1 MDAATM
7 RALFSKPWFIAVLI
21 LPLFVT
27 GLLRLKLETDILG
40 TLPGELPEVKAL
52 KLLRDGFAGGSDLLI
67 AMQAEDDLTA
77 EEAMTTLAER
87 LQKRTDLVKEVRW
100 AQPMEQQ
107 AQSGA
112 ALMAWSLQNTDPAQM
127 QAVRQRLE
135 GEGAKA
141 KLQQSLQ
148 TVANSLD
155 AEKVQRASYDPLGLL
170 DSLDAS
176 AMSALEGSM
185 FGLVS
190 EDGLF
195 RLLLVT
201 PATSVGN
208 YKSAAAWLEKIKA
221 EIADWRGDQKLT
233 LRYTGEPAFQAEIG
247 AGIEKDMS
255 STIGVTEVLIA
266 ILFWVMFR
274 RLKPLLWIQGLLM
287 LSMVLTMGAGGLLV
301 GKLSIMSLGFAA
313 IVLGI
318 IVDYAVLIIQEA
330 RQHPNLDS
338 KALRRLAAPGIIAG
352 ACTTSTVFLS
362 LMFSGL
368 PGLAELGLLV
378 ALGVLVGLG
387 VMLSFAP
394 RFTAGKQPPDMVIE
408 PSGKPARHG
417 LAIIATVVLFA
428 GMAAVFAMKGLP
440 KFQSSAETLRPT
452 KSESMDTLQWVQ
464 ERLGQLNEASLPILI
479 TGPADELRARTRAL
493 AAKMD
498 AAVKEGTLVRQ
509 AMPTLLISDPA
520 AQRDNQEFI
529 QWLLAEQPRLEK
541 EIDAAG
547 FAEAAAGLLRG
558 VCGVWKEA
566 LAGPWPQDEAIAA
579 AGPVL
584 GRLLATGARATNGGM
599 KAGEGVALASVSVT
613 GKPGLPDRDKLA
625 ELQTLLTPDT
635 GAWVAGWETL
645 GGALSK
651 LVQHDLNQQLL
662 PIAAIIAITLLI
674 TFRSVK
680 DLLLSVL
687 MLGGG
692 LGALAA
698 TMSLLGQGW
707 NLASLAAIP
716 LLLGTGIDYGI
727 HILLALK
734 RTGND
739 IRHVQATTGKAVF
752 FSGMTTVIGFAS
764 LFFAGN
770 RGISSLGLACCVGT
784 LWILLIVLWLLPHWR
799 MWLRV
804 K

>member
-1 MDAATM
+1 M
-7 RALFSKPWFIAVLI
+7 RSFFSKSWFIALLI
-21 LPLFVT
+21 LPLFII
-27 GLLRLKLETDILG
+27 GLMRLKLETDILA
-40 TLPGELPEVKAL
+40 TLPGEVPEVRAL

-67 AMQAEDDLTA
+67 ALEAEDEASA
-77 EEAMTTLAER
+77 EDAMTTLAER
-87 LQKRTDLVKEVRW
+87 LQKRADLVKEVRW
-100 AQPMEQQ
+100 AQPLEQQ

-112 ALMAWSLQNTDPAQM
+112 ALMAWALQNTDPAQLK
-127 QAVRQRLE
+127 AVRQRLD
-135 GEGAKA
+135 GEGAIV
-141 KLQQSLQ
+141 KLKQSLQ
-148 TVANSLD
+148 TVSNSLD

-190 EDGLF
+190 EDGMF

-208 YKSAAAWLEKIKA
+208 YKLAEAWLKQIKA

-255 STIGVTEVLIA
+255 NTIGITEVLIA
-266 ILFWVMFR
+266 LLFWIMFR

-330 RQHPNLDS
+330 RQHPDLDS
-338 KALRRLAAPGIIAG
+338 KGLRRLAAPGIIAG
-352 ACTTSTVFLS
+352 ACTTATVFLS
-362 LMFSGL
+362 LLFSGL

-378 ALGVLVGLG
+378 ALGVMVGLG
-387 VMLSFAP
+387 VMLWLAP
-394 RFTAGKQPPDMVIE
+394 RFTAGKQPANTVVVT
-408 PSGKPARHG
+408 SGPPARHG
-417 LAIIATVVLFA
+417 PAVVGTVILFL
-428 GMAAVFAMKGLP
+428 GMAAVFATVGLP
-440 KFQSSAETLRPT
+440 KFQTSAESLRPT
-452 KSESMDTLQWVQ
+452 NSEAMDTLQWMQ
-464 ERLGQLNEASLPILI
+464 DRLGQQNEASLPVLI
-479 TGPADELRARTRAL
+479 TGPSNELRRRAQAL
-493 AAKMD
+493 SVKLD
-498 AAVKEGTLVRQ
+498 AAVKKGTLIRQ
-509 AMPTLLISDPA
+509 ALPTLLIADPA
-520 AQRDNQEFI
+520 AQVANREFME
-529 QWLLAEQPRLEK
+529 WLLTEQPRLEK
-541 EIDAAG
+541 EVDAAG
-547 FAEAAAGLLRG
+547 FAEAAVGLLRG
-558 VCGVWKEA
+558 VCGVWKPA
-566 LAGPWPQDEAIAA
+566 LAGPWPQDEATAA

-584 GRLLATGARATNGGM
+584 GRLLATGPRAANAGM
-599 KAGEGVALASVSVT
+599 EDGQGVALASISLA
-613 GKPGLPDRDKLA
+613 GKPGLPDRAKLA
-625 ELQTLLTPDT
+625 EVQALLTPDT

-645 GGALSK
+645 GGALST
-651 LVQHDLNQQLL
+651 LVEHDLNNQLL
-662 PIAAIIAITLLI
+662 PIVGIICITLLI
-674 TFRSVK
+674 TFRGVK

-687 MLGGG
+687 LLGGG

-698 TMSLLGQGW
+698 TMSLLGLGW

-727 HILLALK
+727 HLLLALK

-752 FSGMTTVIGFAS
+752 FSGMTTVIGFSS

-784 LWILLIVLWLLPHWR
+784 LWIMLIVLWLVPHWR
-799 MWLRV
+799 AWLRV